1 MQTLVEL
8 SQHSSQ
14 TKTLN
19 ECGEKENSMN
29 VQSVNV
35 ERSVWQKN
43 GTKQEEREKH
53 EREERLICR
62 KTIPCWACYDEFPES
77 CPKKKINQ
85 K

>member
-1 MQTLVEL
+1 MVPNMAAV
-8 SQHSSQ
+8 HIIVA
-14 TKTLN
+14 N
-19 ECGEKENSMN
+19 AHRRHEKE
-29 VQSVNV
+29 
-35 ERSVWQKN
+35 RK
-43 GTKQEEREKH
+43 EREKR

>member
-1 MQTLVEL
+1 MVPNMAGVYAIIIANA
-8 SQHSSQ
+8 HRRH
-14 TKTLN
+14 
-19 ECGEKENSMN
+19 EKERK
-29 VQSVNV
+29 
-35 ERSVWQKN
+35 E
-43 GTKQEEREKH
+43 QEEREKH